1 MGIAAYCSG
10 IQCLRACGG
19 ILKKQKKIS
28 FSGSE
33 ASYQNGSLER
43 AINTMVTISNIVLKH
58 VSLICFEEIFYTDLC
73 PMEIYYDVWVYNLI
87 PEIQYGL
94 SAI

>member
-1 MGIAAYCSG
+1 MGIPAHCSG
-10 IQCLRACGG
+10 IQCLRACWG

-58 VSLICFEEIFYTDLC
+58 VSLICFEENFYTDLC

-94 SAI
+94 SDI